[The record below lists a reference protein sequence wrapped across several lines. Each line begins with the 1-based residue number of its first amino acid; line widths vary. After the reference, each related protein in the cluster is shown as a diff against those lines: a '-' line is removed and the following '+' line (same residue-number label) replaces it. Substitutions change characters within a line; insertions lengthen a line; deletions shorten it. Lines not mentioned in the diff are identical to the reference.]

1 MPEKMTREEF
11 CEICKEYGL
20 EVVCEDNV
28 YGPNSK
34 HATAYIHSSILS
46 QEKENILD
54 WDCSLNGPVDTPW
67 YDRPCIGFYDALSKN
82 RQGLYHVSTSDW
94 SDCQRAEWEGLDG
107 RLRQILRQILKQ
119 VSSALH
125 RLEED
130 QTYRPDT
137 IVFSTAREHYDDNPR
152 T

>member
-1 MPEKMTREEF
+1 MPEKMTRERF

-28 YGPNSK
+28 YGPNTK
-34 HATAYIHSSILS
+34 HASASLRTPIIAKDDART
-46 QEKENILD
+46 EFAE
-54 WDCSLNGPVDTPW
+54 WDCPIDDPLDYGPS
-67 YDRPCIGFYDALSKN
+67 IGFYDALRKD
-82 RQGLYHVSTSDW
+82 RQGTYYVSTSDLTCLLTSIGKND
-94 SDCQRAEWEGLDG
+94 SDK
-107 RLRQILRQILKQ
+107 LRVVLKQ

-130 QTYRPDT
+130 PTYRPDE
-137 IVFSTAREHYDDNPR
+137 IVFSTSQEHYNDNPR